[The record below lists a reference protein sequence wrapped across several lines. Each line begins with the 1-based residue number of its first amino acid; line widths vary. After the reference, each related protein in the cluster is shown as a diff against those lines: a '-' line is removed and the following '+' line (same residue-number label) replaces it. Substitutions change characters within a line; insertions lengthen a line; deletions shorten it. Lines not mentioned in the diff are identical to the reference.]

1 MVFFGDPE
9 NKSLSEKV
17 AKRLNIKSHYPE
29 VHIFPD
35 KEKRIRILEEVLDED
50 IILLKSIS
58 NPVEENFVEF
68 LFIVDAL
75 KRNGARSI
83 YAIISYLGY
92 SRADHV
98 FRLGEAVP
106 LEVLIKIIE
115 NSKIDKVM
123 LIDPHSIKTPDEFAI
138 PVADGSALPVFAEKI
153 KELGFKNNEIT
164 VVSPDMGGIRRI
176 KILSELLDGAG
187 YATINKDRDLETGKI
202 KDTEIEGE
210 LKENC
215 FVVDDMI
222 STGGTIVEACSLLD
236 KKGVKN
242 IYVFATHPILAADA
256 PKILQDSQAKKIF
269 VTDTVPV
276 SKDQKFEKLEILS
289 IDEIIANRI
298 KNI

>member
-1 MVFFGDPE
+1 
-9 NKSLSEKV
+9 
-17 AKRLNIKSHYPE
+17 
-29 VHIFPD
+29 
-35 KEKRIRILEEVLDED
+35 
-50 IILLKSIS
+50 
-58 NPVEENFVEF
+58 
-68 LFIVDAL
+68 
-75 KRNGARSI
+75 
-83 YAIISYLGY
+83 
-92 SRADHV
+92 
-98 FRLGEAVP
+98 
-106 LEVLIKIIE
+106 
-115 NSKIDKVM
+115 M